1 MIARQASVGP
11 SKNGP
16 LMRIISLNANGIRSA
31 ARRGFFAWAESEEAD
46 VICLQETRA
55 QEHQLPPEATTLAG
69 FTPYFV
75 DASRRGYSGVA
86 LYSRREPL
94 SVRRSLGWDD
104 MDSEGRFVQA
114 DFGAATVASL
124 YVPSG
129 ISGPAR
135 QSFKM
140 TFLERLLAVLA
151 QLRHSGGAHIVC
163 GDFNIAH
170 KPVDTYNFAR
180 NSHVTGSL
188 PEERAWMDALIE
200 RLGWVD
206 AFRVVNQ
213 EARQYTWW
221 SNWPAAWERNL
232 GWRIDYQMITP
243 DLMPRVQRASIYKA
257 ARFSDHAPL
266 TIDYDISL

>member
-1 MIARQASVGP
+1 
-11 SKNGP
+11 
-16 LMRIISLNANGIRSA
+16 MRVISLNANGIRSA

-55 QEHQLPPEATTLAG
+55 QEHQLPPEATMLSG

-75 DASRRGYSGVA
+75 DASRRGYSGVG
-86 LYSRREPL
+86 LYSRQEPV
-94 SVRRSLGWDD
+94 SVLRSLGWDD

-114 DFGAATVASL
+114 DFGAVTVASL

-135 QSFKM
+135 QTFKM

-170 KPVDTYNFAR
+170 KPIDTYNFAR
-180 NSHVTGSL
+180 NSNVTGSL
-188 PEERAWMDALIE
+188 PEERSWMDALIE

-213 EARQYTWW
+213 EAKQYTWW

-243 DLMPRVQRASIYKA
+243 DLVPRVQRASIYKE

-266 TIDYDISL
+266 TIDYDFSLTA

>member
-1 MIARQASVGP
+1 
-11 SKNGP
+11 
-16 LMRIISLNANGIRSA
+16 MRVISLNANGIRSA
-31 ARRGFFAWAESEEAD
+31 ARRGFFAWARSQDAD

-55 QEHQLPPEATTLAG
+55 QEHQLPAEATTLAG
-69 FTPYFV
+69 FTPHFV

-94 SVRRSLGWDD
+94 AVRRSLGWDD
-104 MDSEGRFVQA
+104 MDSEGRFVQL
-114 DFGAATVASL
+114 DFGEVTVASL

-129 ISGPAR
+129 ISGPVR
-135 QSFKM
+135 QAFKVR
-140 TFLERLLAVLA
+140 FLERLLGVLA

-170 KPVDTYNFAR
+170 KPIDTYNFAR

-200 RLGWVD
+200 RVGWID

-213 EARQYTWW
+213 EAKQYTWW

-232 GWRIDYQMITP
+232 GWRIDYQIVTP
-243 DLMPRVQRASIYKA
+243 NLAPLVRRASIYKE

-266 TIDYDISL
+266 TIDYDLSLTSREPSVESDR